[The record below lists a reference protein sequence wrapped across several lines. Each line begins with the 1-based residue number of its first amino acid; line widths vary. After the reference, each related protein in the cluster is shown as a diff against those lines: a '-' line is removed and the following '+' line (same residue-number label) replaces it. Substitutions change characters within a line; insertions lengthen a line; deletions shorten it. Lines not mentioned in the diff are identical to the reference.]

1 MSDMTMDLNTL
12 AQETLELSE
21 NIRKEL
27 LKKNKG
33 NSGSQQ
39 GDFFSFDEFSGDEV
53 DYLLDSSRFDGEKE
67 EDTFDFSHHEEIQEE
82 LQEEQSQEPVEEVEA
97 PEGPGIL
104 YRLDKGISTFCLRG
118 LVSEDLHWDLEAIE
132 RQDVDVMRSLKIDE
146 EEQISEIRYF
156 MTEDYPMA
164 ETVADQLINRRFP
177 RQEAML
183 CNLGDPGF
191 SWWMNV
197 NEQSFNIY
205 FQSHGI
211 ERDDSLI
218 QLGPLG
224 DPMIAFRRLGRAL
237 SSFRQIFPVN
247 EYSATDKSF
256 EVSCTQVGNPGF
268 EAFSR
273 LFTHGEFIFEEV
285 LDSFSGDD
293 LTLFL
298 YLREIAALRRLW
310 LQVQKELE

>member
-1 MSDMTMDLNTL
+1 MSDLSMDLNTL

-27 LKKNKG
+27 LKKKG
-33 NSGSQQ
+33 DNTKQ
-39 GDFFSFDEFSGDEV
+39 GDFFSFDEFNGDEV
-53 DYLLDSSRFDGEKE
+53 DYLLDHPQEIHSSQDALPDFQE
-67 EDTFDFSHHEEIQEE
+67 EDAFDFSEPSPLEVQENLEEFQE
-82 LQEEQSQEPVEEVEA
+82 S

-132 RQDVDVMRSLKIDE
+132 RQDVDVMRSLKINE

-156 MTEDYPMA
+156 MTDDYPMA

-183 CNLGDPGF
+183 CNLSDPGF
-191 SWWMNV
+191 SWWMNIED
-197 NEQSFNIY
+197 NGFSIY

-224 DPMIAFRRLGRAL
+224 DPMIASRRLNRAL
-237 SSFRQIFPVN
+237 SVLRQIFPVN
-247 EYSATDKSF
+247 EYCATDKF
-256 EVSCTQVGNPGF
+256 FQVSCTGHGHPGF
-268 EAFSR
+268 EAFGR
-273 LFTHGEFIFEEV
+273 LFTHGEFAFEEV
-285 LDSFSGDD
+285 LDTFKGDD

-298 YLREIAALRRLW
+298 YLRELAALRRLW

>member
-1 MSDMTMDLNTL
+1 MDLNTL

-27 LKKNKG
+27 LKKNK
-33 NSGSQQ
+33 SDSSQQ
-39 GDFFSFDEFSGDEV
+39 GDFFSFDEFNSDEI
-53 DYLLDSSRFDGEKE
+53 DFLLEENAEHFLE
-67 EDTFDFSHHEEIQEE
+67 EDTFDFSTGPSEGDEVEKQIEEGPEE
-82 LQEEQSQEPVEEVEA
+82 LPTENLEA

-104 YRLDKGISTFCLRG
+104 FRVDKGISTFCLRG

-132 RQDVDVMRSLKIDE
+132 RQDVDVMRSLKIDD

-164 ETVADQLINRRFP
+164 ETVSDQLINRRFP

-183 CNLGDPGF
+183 CNISDPGF
-191 SWWMNV
+191 SWWMKIDG
-197 NEQSFNIY
+197 QSFNIY

-224 DPMIAFRRLGRAL
+224 DPMIAYRRLGRAL
-237 SSFRQIFPVN
+237 SSLRQIFPVS
-247 EYSATDKSF
+247 EYSATDKFF
-256 EVSCTQVGNPGF
+256 EVSCTQENNPGF

-273 LFTHGEFIFEEV
+273 LFTHGEFVFEEV
-285 LDSFSGDD
+285 LDDLSGED

-298 YLREIAALRRLW
+298 YLREIAAIRRLW
-310 LQVQKELE
+310 LRVQKELE

>member
-27 LKKNKG
+27 LKKNK
-33 NSGSQQ
+33 SDSSQQ
-39 GDFFSFDEFSGDEV
+39 GDFFSFDEFNGDEI
-53 DYLLDSSRFDGEKE
+53 DFLLEENAEHFLE
-67 EDTFDFSHHEEIQEE
+67 EDTFDFSTEANDDVEEEDNDTIKEGPTEE
-82 LQEEQSQEPVEEVEA
+82 LEA

-104 YRLDKGISTFCLRG
+104 FRVDKGISTFCLRG

-132 RQDVDVMRSLKIDE
+132 RQDVDVMRSLKIDD

-164 ETVADQLINRRFP
+164 ETVSDQLINRRFP

-183 CNLGDPGF
+183 CNLSDPGF
-191 SWWMNV
+191 SWWMKND
-197 NEQSFNIY
+197 EQSFNIY

-224 DPMIAFRRLGRAL
+224 DPMIAYRRLGRAL
-237 SSFRQIFPVN
+237 SSLRQIFPVS
-247 EYSATDKSF
+247 EYSATDKTF
-256 EVSCTQVGNPGF
+256 EVSCTHNQNPGF

-273 LFTHGEFIFEEV
+273 LFTHGEFVFEEV
-285 LDSFSGDD
+285 LDDLSGDD

-298 YLREIAALRRLW
+298 YLREIAAIRRLW
-310 LQVQKELE
+310 LRVQKELE

>member
-1 MSDMTMDLNTL
+1 MTMDLNTL

-21 NIRKEL
+21 NIRKQL
-27 LKKNKG
+27 LKKKQG
-33 NSGSQQ
+33 NPSSQQ
-39 GDFFSFDEFSGDEV
+39 GDFFSFFDFNGDEV
-53 DYLLDSSRFDGEKE
+53 DYLLEQSFE
-67 EDTFDFSHHEEIQEE
+67 EDTFDFSFDETEREEDSIVCDNYNDD
-82 LQEEQSQEPVEEVEA
+82 EEQLFEEEDA

-132 RQDVDVMRSLKIDE
+132 RQDVDVMRSLKIDD
-146 EEQISEIRYF
+146 EEQIGEIRYF
-156 MTEDYPMA
+156 MTDDYPMA

-183 CNLGDPGF
+183 CNLSDPGF
-191 SWWMNV
+191 SWWMNL
-197 NEQSFNIY
+197 SSRGFNIY

-224 DPMIAFRRLGRAL
+224 DPLIASRRLGRAL
-237 SSFRQIFPVN
+237 SVFRQIFPVN
-247 EYSATDKSF
+247 EYSATDKFF
-256 EVSCTQVGNPGF
+256 EVSCTHEENPGF
-268 EAFSR
+268 EAFCR
-273 LFTHGEFIFEEV
+273 LFTHGEFAFEE
-285 LDSFSGDD
+285 LLERFSGDD